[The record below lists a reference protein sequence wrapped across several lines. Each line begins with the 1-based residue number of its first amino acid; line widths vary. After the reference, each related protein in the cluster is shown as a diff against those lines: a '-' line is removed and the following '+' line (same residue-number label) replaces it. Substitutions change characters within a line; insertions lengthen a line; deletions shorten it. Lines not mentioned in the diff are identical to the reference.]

1 MEEKMKARDDGRVE
15 CIDTGRYKHVSMRD
29 DVKKPSPH
37 NYGLQSH
44 KCGLVGWQAG
54 EELTGILGYDEIC
67 RFGVN
72 REYEEQRHIEI
83 DKTNLNA
90 AYEGICGVW
99 DISVSGTKEKI
110 IKERNTE
117 KEVKKGSMQEDSE
130 AKRSNEQQKNQRK
143 GETK

>member
-1 MEEKMKARDDGRVE
+1 MSPGIV
-15 CIDTGRYKHVSMRD
+15 
-29 DVKKPSPH
+29 VKKIDAYTGK
-37 NYGLQSH
+37 YGYASICDDDKWRH
-44 KCGLVGWQAG
+44 KRL
-54 EELTGILGYDEIC
+54 GI
-67 RFGVN
+67 
-72 REYEEQRHIEI
+72 
-83 DKTNLNA
+83 TNLNA